1 MDWGPCRPWG
11 FQEVVLLGLWMNGLI
26 RIRASEGYDES
37 YAGYDGLS
45 RMMVL
50 LILVVIG
57 AENASVAALDRAPS
71 RLEPFF

>member
-1 MDWGPCRPWG
+1 MT
-11 FQEVVLLGLWMNGLI
+11 GLI
-26 RIRASEGYDES
+26 RIRASEGYDDAPHKG

-50 LILVVIG
+50 LG